1 MTFKNVKLCIILMF
15 CVKLVFLEMR
25 FFYCFSLAVCVVDVK
40 KTHILLRNKTI
51 PLT

>member
-40 KTHILLRNKTI
+40 KRTFFLGTKQYL
-51 PLT
+51 